1 MDVHVKL
8 FEDDVGSDEDD
19 ITGSLSVG
27 EDFFDQL
34 YLKEIP
40 IPLPMVQI
48 STIEKKY
55 NK

>member
-1 MDVHVKL
+1 MDVHAKL

-34 YLKEIP
+34 YLKELP
-40 IPLPMVQI
+40 ISLAMLQI
-48 STIEKKY
+48 STIERKYKK
-55 NK
+55 

>member
-34 YLKEIP
+34 YLKKLP
-40 IPLPMVQI
+40 ISLPMVQI